1 MYRNLKLLTSVVYL
15 FFFLM
20 FLSCLSVNA
29 QKKKEKLSSGAFTSY
44 DKVFRGN
51 INDINLP
58 DYADGPHFFWIDS
71 KQVKSWY
78 VDHKQEG
85 NTITIREK
93 KIKVKGDSVLVK
105 GQKGDSNRYWLRKGE
120 YPVQESEY
128 SNVKKILAI
137 GDVHGEYDVMVE
149 LLQNNGVINEDLD
162 WSWGDG
168 HLVFI
173 GDIFDRGDKVTE
185 SLYLIKKL
193 QRQAIAQKGRLH
205 LILGNHEVMILMN
218 DSRYAAPKYKNMC
231 KRLMLN
237 YPRFF
242 AADTELGKWL
252 RSLNSVVKI
261 NDLIFVHGGLSPDL
275 VERGLSLEQINSD
288 IRNSLRADNEMS
300 HEEVMKTTYFPENPL
315 WYRGYLMKSR
325 SYSIIQN
332 DELDKVLSYYKA
344 KRIFFGHTEVESI
357 RFMHGNKV
365 GAINVPMGYSE
376 LKAQVLCVES
386 GVFYRCFIDGKKE
399 KIEL

>member
-1 MYRNLKLLTSVVYL
+1 MNRNKFFSNKIT
-15 FFFLM
+15 FFFLLVILASS
-20 FLSCLSVNA
+20 FTANA
-29 QKKKEKLSSGAFTSY
+29 QKKKGKLSSGAFTSY
-44 DKVFRGN
+44 DKIFRGN
-51 INDINLP
+51 VNDINLP
-58 DYADGPHFFWIDS
+58 DYSDGPHFFWLNP
-71 KQVKSWY
+71 KLVKLWY

-93 KIKVKGDSVLVK
+93 KIKVKSDSVLVK

-120 YPVQESEY
+120 YPVQKSEY
-128 SNVKKILAI
+128 TGVNKLLAI

-149 LLQNNGVINEDLD
+149 LLQNNGVINEDLN
-162 WSWGDG
+162 WSWGNG

-193 QRQAIAQKGRLH
+193 QRQAITQNGRLH
-205 LILGNHEVMILMN
+205 LIMGNHEVMILMN

-231 KRLMLN
+231 KKMLIN

-275 VERGLSLEQINSD
+275 VERGLSLNQINKD
-288 IRNSLRADNEMS
+288 IRNSLRADNKMS

-325 SYSIIQN
+325 SYSIIN
-332 DELDKVLSYYKA
+332 NEELDKVLSYYKA
-344 KRIFFGHTEVESI
+344 KHIFFGHTEVESI
-357 RFMHGNKV
+357 RFIHSNKV
-365 GAINVPMGYSE
+365 GAINVPMGYS
-376 LKAQVLCVES
+376 KIKPQVLYVENDL
-386 GVFYRCFIDGKKE
+386 FYRCFIDGKKE

>member
-1 MYRNLKLLTSVVYL
+1 MYRIKFFSNKITLLFLLAILISSVE
-15 FFFLM
+15 
-20 FLSCLSVNA
+20 VNA
-29 QKKKEKLSSGAFTSY
+29 QKKKERVSSGAFTSY
-44 DKVFRGN
+44 DKIFKGN
-51 INDINLP
+51 INDINLA
-58 DYADGPHFFWIDS
+58 DYADGPHFFWVDS
-71 KQVKSWY
+71 KLVKSWY

-128 SNVKKILAI
+128 TGVKKLLAI

-168 HLVFI
+168 HLIFI

-231 KRLMLN
+231 KRLMVN

-275 VERGLSLEQINSD
+275 VERGLSLKQINDD

-325 SYSIIQN
+325 SYSIIN
-332 DELDKVLSYYKA
+332 DEELDRVLSFYKA

-357 RFMHGNKV
+357 RFIHNNKV

-376 LKAQVLCVES
+376 IKPQVLCVENDM
-386 GVFYRCFIDGKKE
+386 FYRCFIDGKKE